1 MSAIKVYVVTKQGP
15 IQHEVLFVA
24 DNIEDAMAAVT
35 MDALRYDIE
44 PEWYD
49 ADTPAHRFLWQTKDA
64 YPPGQVIPIWWAIT
78 IPLTLRRREDGTVT
92 VDRVLFHGSRV

>member
-35 MDALRYDIE
+35 
-44 PEWYD
+44 
-49 ADTPAHRFLWQTKDA
+49 
-64 YPPGQVIPIWWAIT
+64 
-78 IPLTLRRREDGTVT
+78 
-92 VDRVLFHGSRV
+92 VDRVLFHGSTA